1 MGGRGRIFGRVTAV
15 ALVASAVL
23 TAPALA
29 DTHGTRALI
38 RYTEHGI
45 PHISAKSFD
54 GLGYGYGFAAAKDN
68 LCELANGYLTVD
80 AKRSKYLGPGGSGNS
95 ALSGADSNLASDV
108 HFQRINDSGVV
119 ESLLHQPRRE
129 VKEIVGGY
137 VDGYNKYLKEH
148 GTQDPACRDAGWVR
162 PITDIDVY
170 RHLYAIAGI
179 SGQGELVNGLVG
191 AQPSGGVLPE
201 DAAARIST
209 ALAEEGTIGSNG
221 IAVGKAGT
229 AAEQDSVLLGN
240 PHFPWQGGRR
250 FWQAQLTIPG
260 RFNASGASLLGMP
273 LIQIGHTRDTAWT
286 HTFST
291 ARTFGLFEVKLTP
304 GDQLSYVVDGQ
315 PEKMSAQKV
324 SVEVKQPDGSLA
336 TDTRTLYSTRYGP
349 VITGVGDIPLPWT
362 TTSAYTLRDG
372 NATNLRALNSWFDLN
387 QAQDVEDISKA
398 LKSTLGV
405 PWVNT
410 IATDRHGKALYSD
423 VQVVPHVT
431 DELAD
436 RCSTPLGRQLFQAAQ
451 VSVLDG
457 SQGTC
462 AWGSDADAVEPGLLG
477 PGRLP
482 HQIRDDYELNANDSP
497 WLANAGAPLTG
508 YPWIVGDTGTTR
520 SPRTREA
527 LISTEEQLGEFT
539 TASMKELLFGDRSRL
554 ALLAA
559 DAAAE
564 VCGTGPACDALRSWD
579 RTYTLESRGSL
590 LFERFAMR
598 LGPGPIWKVGFD
610 PADPLHTPNTLDTQN
625 PVVRKAFDD
634 AVAEL
639 TAAGI
644 PLDAK
649 LGDHQSVTRNGKRI
663 PMHSGPG
670 QLGIL
675 NAMAPVWDP
684 KAGNVDFVHGSSFI
698 QVVGLSGKAC
708 PDTSTLMTYSQSAD
722 PTSPHFADQTELY
735 SRGEWV
741 RGRFCEGDIL
751 SSPELRIVALR

>member
-1 MGGRGRIFGRVTAV
+1 MGGRGRFGRITTVV
-15 ALVASAVL
+15 LIASAVF
-23 TAPALA
+23 TTPALA
-29 DTHGTRALI
+29 DAHGTRALI
-38 RYTEHGI
+38 RYTENGI
-45 PHISAKSFD
+45 PHITAKSFD
-54 GLGYGYGFAAAKDN
+54 GLGYGYGYAAAKDN

-80 AKRSKYLGPGGSGNS
+80 AKRSKYLGPDGAGNS
-95 ALSGADSNLASDV
+95 GLSAADSNLASDV
-108 HFQRINDSGVV
+108 HFQRIKDSGVV
-119 ESLLHQPRRE
+119 EGLLGQPRQE
-129 VKEIVGGY
+129 VKEIIGGY
-137 VDGYNKYLKEH
+137 ADGYNKYLKEH
-148 GTQDPACRDAGWVR
+148 GTQDPACRGADWVR
-162 PITDIDVY
+162 PITEIDVY
-170 RHLYAIAGI
+170 RHLYAVAGI

-191 AQPSGGVLPE
+191 AQPSGGVLPP
-201 DAAARIST
+201 DAAERIAA
-209 ALAEEGTIGSNG
+209 ALDEEPSIGSNG

-229 AAEQDSVLLGN
+229 AAGTDSVLLGN
-240 PHFPWQGGRR
+240 PHFPWQGARR
-250 FWQAQLTIPG
+250 FWQSQLTVPG
-260 RFNASGASLLGMP
+260 RFNASGGSLLGVPM
-273 LIQIGHTRDTAWT
+273 IQIGHTRDAAWT

-304 GDQLSYVVDGQ
+304 GDPLSYVVDGQ

-349 VITGVGDIPLPWT
+349 VITGIENIPLPWT

-372 NATNLRALNSWFDLN
+372 NATNLRALNAWFGLN
-387 QAQDVEDISKA
+387 QAQNVEDVSTA

-410 IATDRHGKALYSD
+410 IATDRHGKALYSG
-423 VQVVPHVT
+423 VQAVPHVT

-436 RCSTPLGRQLFQAAQ
+436 RCSTPLGRQLFKAAQ
-451 VSVLDG
+451 VSILDG

-482 HQIRDDYELNANDSP
+482 QQIRDDYELNANDSP
-497 WLANAGAPLTG
+497 WLANTAAPLTG

-527 LISTEEQLGEFT
+527 LISTEEGLGKFT
-539 TASMKELLFGDRSRL
+539 TGSMKELLFGDRSRL

-559 DAAAE
+559 DGAAE
-564 VCGTGPACDALRSWD
+564 LCGTGPGCDALRSWD
-579 RTYTLESRGSL
+579 RAFTLESRGSL
-590 LFERFAMR
+590 LFERFAVR
-598 LGPGPIWKVGFD
+598 LGPATVWKVPFD
-610 PADPLHTPNTLDTQN
+610 PADPLNTPNTLDTQN
-625 PVVRKAFDD
+625 PAARQAFDD

-670 QLGIL
+670 GLGIL

-684 KAGNVDFVHGSSFI
+684 KAGNVEFVHGSSFI

-708 PDTSTLMTYSQSAD
+708 PDTSTLMTYSQSTD

-735 SRGEWV
+735 SRSEWV

-751 SSPELRIVALR
+751 SSPALKIVALR